1 MGRTEEIEQRAYEL
15 WEAEGKPD
23 GMAAEHWCRAR
34 EEVDGVPGASAKVL
48 ENANAKGSS
57 SSTVSFR

>member
-1 MGRTEEIEQRAYEL
+1 MGRTEEIERRAYEL

-34 EEVDGVPGASAKVL
+34 KEVDGVP
-48 ENANAKGSS
+48 EANAEMLESSNTEGHSS
-57 SSTVSFR
+57 SAATP